1 MDFSHYLPTPPYSNF
16 KPSPPTKEEREE
28 EIKLINI
35 RQENIKKYAKDNEL
49 IQLKT
54 DGYWGMDYFYY
65 SEKYK
70 RMYRVNSYSS
80 ETDTPEKPIF
90 QLSTDDYILKINDIE
105 YIEEI
110 I

>member
-1 MDFSHYLPTPPYSNF
+1 MNYSESYLKDIRQYV
-16 KPSPPTKEEREE
+16 PSPPTEDESTENQR
-28 EIKLINI
+28 L
-35 RQENIKKYAKDNEL
+35 RQLRQDNIKKYAEENEL

-80 ETDTPEKPIF
+80 GTDTPEKPIF
-90 QLSTDDYILKINDIE
+90 QLSTDDYILKINHIE
-105 YIEEI
+105 
-110 I
+110 